1 MTGAA
6 IETMVL
12 KGKYTLEGHFV
23 AGGLKTSNGNPNH
36 LELTSPPQRSA
47 PRGRARSRKKRQI
60 ARQSPACLRPVIIA
74 MTRFSRWRTDS
85 KITPMM

>member
-23 AGGLKTSNGNPNH
+23 AGGLKTSNGN

-47 PRGRARSRKKRQI
+47 P
-60 ARQSPACLRPVIIA
+60 
-74 MTRFSRWRTDS
+74 
-85 KITPMM
+85 